1 MPTEKSTPDFGPV
14 FAGLKEI
21 FAPYAKSMAVM
32 HDTPD
37 NYCLNSMKPH
47 PTNGQPMMFAAVR
60 TGKHSVSFHSMPIY
74 CAPALQASLSPA
86 LRKRMQGKA
95 CFNFAPWTRRCSRNS
110 PTAPPAGSRASRNL
124 ASRSAG

>member
-1 MPTEKSTPDFGPV
+1 MPSPKPTHDFGPV
-14 FAGLKEI
+14 FAGLKKI
-21 FAPYAKSMAVM
+21 LAPYARSMVVTQ
-32 HDTPD
+32 DTPE

-60 TGKHSVSFHSMPIY
+60 TGKHYVSFHYMPIY

-95 CFNFAPWTRRCSRNS
+95 CFNF
-110 PTAPPAGSRASRNL
+110 TAVDETLFAELADVTARGLAGFKKLGFA
-124 ASRSAG
+124 

>member
-95 CFNFAPWTRRCSRNS
+95 CFNFAAVDETLFAELADG
-110 PTAPPAGSRASRNL
+110 TARGLAGFKKLGFA
-124 ASRSAG
+124 